1 MIWRPSPAKRRKAMP
16 ALSWIGWLSTLG
28 RVNARAFT
36 WILATRATRRTDFTY
51 ERDSNFIVTIFR
63 LSFERATEFSYIGCV
78 LLISNCVWDDV
89 RSHAQAIYP
98 EECCGAL
105 LGVGDHVE
113 RSARFANTSRSGRRR
128 SYRIDPAALLD
139 ATREARD
146 RGMKVLGIYHS
157 HPDSEPRFSAE
168 DLANA
173 CPWYRYLVLAVDAGR
188 VTAARCYQPAA
199 DLKSVEETGFELEA
213 PASAV

>member
-1 MIWRPSPAKRRKAMP
+1 VLVIRK
-16 ALSWIGWLSTLG
+16 
-28 RVNARAFT
+28 
-36 WILATRATRRTDFTY
+36 
-51 ERDSNFIVTIFR
+51 
-63 LSFERATEFSYIGCV
+63 
-78 LLISNCVWDDV
+78 CVWDDV
-89 RSHAQAIYP
+89 VSHARKIYP

-105 LGVGDHVE
+105 LGVGDQAE
-113 RSARFANTSRSGRRR
+113 RARPLANTSQTGRRR
-128 SYRIDPAALLD
+128 SYRIDPAELLG

-157 HPDSEPRFSAE
+157 HPDSEPCFSAE

-173 CPWYRYLVLAVDAGR
+173 CPWCRFLVLAVDAGR

-199 DLKSVEETGFELEA
+199 DLKSFEETAFELEA

>member
-1 MIWRPSPAKRRKAMP
+1 MLVIRKC
-16 ALSWIGWLSTLG
+16 I
-28 RVNARAFT
+28 
-36 WILATRATRRTDFTY
+36 
-51 ERDSNFIVTIFR
+51 
-63 LSFERATEFSYIGCV
+63 
-78 LLISNCVWDDV
+78 WDDV
-89 RSHAQAIYP
+89 RLHAQAMYP

-105 LGVGDHVE
+105 LGVGDHLDCAI
-113 RSARFANTSRSGRRR
+113 RLANTSQTDRRR
-128 SYRIDPAALLD
+128 SYRIDPAELLE

-146 RGMKVLGIYHS
+146 GGMTILGIYHS

-173 CPWYRYLVLAVDAGR
+173 CPWYRFLVLAVDAGR

-199 DLKSVEETGFELEA
+199 DLKSFKETGFELEA

>member
-1 MIWRPSPAKRRKAMP
+1 MIWRPSPAKRRKAMRVP
-16 ALSWIGWLSTLG
+16 SWIGWLSTLG
-28 RVNARAFT
+28 RVNAQAFT
-36 WILATRATRRTDFTY
+36 WILATRATQRTGFTC
-51 ERDSNFIVTIFR
+51 ERDSSFIVTIFR
-63 LSFERATEFSYIGCV
+63 LSFERATEFSYIGSV
-78 LLISNCVWDDV
+78 LLITNRVWDAV
-89 RSHAQAIYP
+89 RWHAREMYP

-105 LGVGDHVE
+105 LGVGDHLDCAI
-113 RSARFANTSRSGRRR
+113 RLANTSQTDRRR
-128 SYRIDPAALLD
+128 SYRIDPAELLE

-157 HPDSEPRFSAE
+157 HPDSEPCFSAE

-173 CPWYRYLVLAVDAGR
+173 CPWYRFLVLAVDAGR

-199 DLKSVEETGFELEA
+199 DLKSVAETGFELEA

>member
-1 MIWRPSPAKRRKAMP
+1 M
-16 ALSWIGWLSTLG
+16 L
-28 RVNARAFT
+28 
-36 WILATRATRRTDFTY
+36 
-51 ERDSNFIVTIFR
+51 TIR
-63 LSFERATEFSYIGCV
+63 V
-78 LLISNCVWDDV
+78 LLIRKCVWDGV
-89 RSHAQAIYP
+89 RSHAREMYP

-113 RSARFANTSRSGRRR
+113 RVRPFANTSQTDRRR
-128 SYRIDPAALLD
+128 SYRVDPAELLE

-146 RGMKVLGIYHS
+146 RGMTILGIYHS
-157 HPDSEPRFSAE
+157 HPDSEPCFSAE

-173 CPWYRYLVLAVDAGR
+173 CPWYRFLVLGVDAGR

-199 DLKSVEETGFELEA
+199 DLKSFEETGLELEA